1 MGDSL
6 ADEVGMM
13 PEPTPIE
20 VLNAIPPIRAGDT
33 FDQAGLYR
41 ALIACIVDQEA
52 RLAVLEKERDARSQ
66 TD

>member
-1 MGDSL
+1 
-6 ADEVGMM
+6 MM